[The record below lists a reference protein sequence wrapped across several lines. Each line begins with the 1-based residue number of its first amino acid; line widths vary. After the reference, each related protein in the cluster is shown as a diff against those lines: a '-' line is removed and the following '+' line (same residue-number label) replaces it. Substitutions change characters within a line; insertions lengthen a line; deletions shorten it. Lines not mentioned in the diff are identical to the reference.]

1 MCQFASVLVLRNRVV
16 WGMEDSHE
24 KLIKSEGLRDN
35 SRSPEFVRAE
45 ISPPNGDPRALI
57 AEWKYRTDQDYRPD
71 WYNESEAEIAVR
83 DVLPKIV
90 SARVFMS
97 GEHEVRD
104 GFVYAYGSASVE
116 AYGSASVEAHDS
128 ASVYAYDSASVYAY
142 DSARVC
148 AHGSASVEAH
158 ESARVEAYDSAS
170 VYAPDSAR
178 VYAHGSARVEAHGS
192 ASVEAHD
199 SACCHAYSAS
209 ACSGKLSGN
218 GHVVDMRVSPPRI
231 IVSKGE

>member
-16 WGMEDSHE
+16 WGMEDSHD
-24 KLIKSEGLRDN
+24 KLIKSEGLRDD

-45 ISPPNGDPRALI
+45 ISPPNGDPRAPI
-57 AEWKYRTDQDYRPD
+57 AEWKYRTDQDYLPD

-97 GEHEVRD
+97 GEHSVRD
-104 GFVYAYGSASVE
+104 GFVYAYDSASVE
-116 AYGSASVEAHDS
+116 AYDSARVEAHDSARMYANDSARVEAYDSARVEAHGS
-128 ASVYAYDSASVYAY
+128 ASVYAYDSASV
-142 DSARVC
+142 
-148 AHGSASVEAH
+148 E
-158 ESARVEAYDSAS
+158 
-170 VYAPDSAR
+170 
-178 VYAHGSARVEAHGS
+178 AHGSAR
-192 ASVEAHD
+192 VEAHD
-199 SACCHAYSAS
+199 SACCHAYSDS
-209 ACSGKLSGN
+209 ACSGKLSGS

>member
-45 ISPPNGDPRALI
+45 ISPPKGNPRAPI

-71 WYNESEAEIAVR
+71 WYSESEAEIAVR

-97 GEHEVRD
+97 GEHSVRD
-104 GFVYAYGSASVE
+104 GFVYAY
-116 AYGSASVEAHDS
+116 D
-128 ASVYAYDSASVYAY
+128 
-142 DSARVC
+142 
-148 AHGSASVEAH
+148 
-158 ESARVEAYDSAS
+158 
-170 VYAPDSAR
+170 
-178 VYAHGSARVEAHGS
+178 S

-199 SACCHAYSAS
+199 SACCHAYSDS